1 MNATYCV
8 LDMAKS
14 HWKLRRTLAGLS
26 PAQGVHL
33 HVILKTESCV
43 RVRVR
48 VRVRVHVRVRVRVRV
63 VRTLVLV
70 FVSMFVFVRMS

>member
-48 VRVRVHVRVRVRVRV
+48 VRVRV

-70 FVSMFVFVRMS
+70 FVFVRMS

>member
-48 VRVRVHVRVRVRVRV
+48 V
-63 VRTLVLV
+63 VRTLVLVFV